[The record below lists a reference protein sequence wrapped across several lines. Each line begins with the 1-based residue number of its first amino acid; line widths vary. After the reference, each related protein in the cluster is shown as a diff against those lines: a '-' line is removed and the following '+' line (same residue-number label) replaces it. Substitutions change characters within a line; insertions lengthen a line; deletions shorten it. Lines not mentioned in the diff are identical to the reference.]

1 MSIPTDYYEPKMT
14 KYNCKCGKT
23 KELSKATIV
32 HVDGDWETKEALCKC
47 GKYMQSEP
55 LEGMPSLKRTEE
67 SLSKKKRGDKLW
79 DGAKEKLCGER
90 GINEDF

>member
-1 MSIPTDYYEPKMT
+1 MT
-14 KYNCKCGKT
+14 EYKCKCGNT
-23 KELSKATIV
+23 KEISTATIV
-32 HVDGDWETKEALCKC
+32 YVEKEWQTKEALCCKC
-47 GKYMQSEP
+47 GKYMDSEP
-55 LEGMPSLKRTEE
+55 LEGMPSQIRTEE

>member
-1 MSIPTDYYEPKMT
+1 MPIPTDYYKQKMT
-14 KYNCKCGKT
+14 KYKCKCGKT
-23 KELSKATIV
+23 KELSTATIV
-32 HVDGDWETKEALCKC
+32 YVDGDWETKEALCKC
-47 GKYMQSEP
+47 GKYMASDP
-55 LEGMPSLKRTEE
+55 LEGMPNQIRTEG